1 MSDPRFIRL
10 KRDPRFRRPKKYR
23 ANVVPDDRFKLK
35 SDFERSHEPLITE
48 VVDYSRG
55 QVLMESSDE
64 DDTVED
70 GDNPKQVHQD
80 TEVDLRDAQENF
92 YTITDDSEEETSE
105 AKRTYRLAAVN
116 LDWDHVR
123 ATHLYKICSSLVST
137 AASLL
142 ATSTHSEHG
151 TSGSKAVSFVRGKVL
166 SVRIYPSEF
175 GKKKLAQEEREG
187 PSFDTMRPKETRAH
201 EASPEIGRDEEY
213 DEDALRKYQL
223 ERLR

>member
-10 KRDPRFRRPKKYR
+10 KRDPRFRRPKRHR

-35 SDFERSHEPLITE
+35 SDSERSSDPLLRE

-55 QVLMESSDE
+55 QVLLESSDE
-64 DDTVED
+64 DDAVED
-70 GDNPKQVHQD
+70 RDSHR
-80 TEVDLRDAQENF
+80 EVYREAKFDLRDTQEVF
-92 YTITDDSEEETSE
+92 YARTTHNEEEMPD
-105 AKRTYRLAAVN
+105 AKRTHRLAAVN
-116 LDWDHVR
+116 LDWDHVQ

-137 AASLL
+137 TAPLL
-142 ATSTHSEHG
+142 AQSERRR
-151 TSGSKAVSFVRGKVL
+151 SGSEAVSIMRGKVL
-166 SVRIYPSEF
+166 SVRIYLSEF

-187 PSFDTMRPKETRAH
+187 PSFDVIRPKEARAD
-201 EASPEIGRDEEY
+201 EDSLEIGRDEEY